1 MKMGEGTVTIATI
14 LESVTTLVSSAV
26 TWAGSFLSMITSNNV
41 LLIFCVA
48 VPLVGL
54 GIGVIRRLTGIRM

>member
-1 MKMGEGTVTIATI
+1 MGETTTVSIDTI
-14 LESVTTLVSSAV
+14 LGAVSSLVTKAV
-26 TWAGSFLSMITSNNV
+26 DWAGDFLSMIAGNNV

-54 GIGVIRRLTGIRM
+54 GIGIIRRLTGIRM

>member
-1 MKMGEGTVTIATI
+1 MGEGTVTIATI